1 MSNEPQLP
9 TPTPTVAITTPEWGC
24 LGMKLVE
31 LILPGHDVRPF
42 INGLAEDDCVK
53 PEGMGWIN
61 DLYDDERVSFDLIR
75 PRVLDRIT
83 VLQRGDDGVISVLVF
98 PKFGTDDDLDGTLV
112 CDEVHP
118 DQLYE
123 AASIFQRVMK
133 MIGYQ
138 GATQ

>member
-9 TPTPTVAITTPEWGC
+9 TPSVAITTPEWGWS
-24 LGMKLVE
+24 GMKLVE

-42 INGLAEDDCVK
+42 INGLGADGPK
-53 PEGMGWIN
+53 PEDMGWIN
-61 DLYDDERVSFDLIR
+61 DLYGDEFVSFDLLR
-75 PRVLDRIT
+75 PMVLDRVT
-83 VLQRGDDGVISVLVF
+83 VLQRGDGGVISVMVF
-98 PKFGTDDDLDGTLV
+98 PKFGTDDDLDGTQV

-123 AASIFQRVMK
+123 AAGIIRRVMK

-138 GATQ
+138 GTRQ